1 MNVLRTLAFRFALA
15 VPRPKCEP
23 YIYRLD
29 TLKELDA
36 AAMTATT
43 ALCELADA
51 ARYADTDGY
60 QADDTRTN
68 WPWRDWVVG
77 AFNANMLFDR
87 LVVKGGM
94 LVFFVDL
101 DTLDDPWIRLMN
113 DQPAVGNMHF
123 LADFRN
129 PPQLVL
135 YQAADRH
142 RIVA

>member
-51 ARYADTDGY
+51 ARYADEVHDHPSV
-60 QADDTRTN
+60 AIRIKA
-68 WPWRDWVVG
+68 VH
-77 AFNANMLFDR
+77 
-87 LVVKGGM
+87 GM
-94 LVFFVDL
+94 ERQLEA
-101 DTLDDPWIRLMN
+101 LDDARR
-113 DQPAVGNMHF
+113 Q
-123 LADFRN
+123 LA
-129 PPQLVL
+129 QLVK
-135 YQAADRH
+135 QG
-142 RIVA
+142 RIELGR